1 MVRIVTSLFII
12 LLVGCTAQS
21 KVMTNSAKISAGMS
35 KSELEE
41 LMGPPQ
47 NRQFEGTDEAWQY
60 CATGFETDHFVLVWL
75 SGDTV
80 TGMKTYRNTEGFGTC
95 DNFFR
100 SVDWEESPDISVEV
114 RER

>member
-1 MVRIVTSLFII
+1 MFRVATIFLII
-12 LLVGCTAQS
+12 LLAGCASQS
-21 KVMTNSAKISAGMS
+21 RVMTDSAKISAGMS

-60 CATGFETDHFVLVWL
+60 CATGFDSDHFVLVWL
-75 SGDTV
+75 SADTV
-80 TGMKTYRNTEGFGTC
+80 TGMQTYRNTDGFGTC

-100 SVDWEESPDISVEV
+100 TVNWEEAPDVSVEI